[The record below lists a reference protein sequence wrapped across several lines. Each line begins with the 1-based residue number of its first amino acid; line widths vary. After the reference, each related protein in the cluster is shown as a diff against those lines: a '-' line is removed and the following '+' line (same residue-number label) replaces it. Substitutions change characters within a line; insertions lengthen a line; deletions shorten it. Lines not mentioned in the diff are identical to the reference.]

1 MNFKVTANR
10 ESIMSKVVFIGAGPG
25 DPELITLKGKKFLEK
40 ADVVIYAGSL
50 LNPEILKFAKPDVK
64 LYDSAAM
71 SREEVFKIMVEAV
84 RDGKL
89 VARVHDGDP
98 SFYGALQEQLDFLEK
113 EKIEYKIIPGVSC
126 LQGAAASLKREL
138 TLPNISQTVII
149 TRPKGRTSVPE
160 SESIRELAKHQA
172 TMVIF
177 LGVQHIDSVIKE
189 LGQGG
194 YPKDTPVAV
203 VYRASW
209 REEKIVKGTLNDI
222 VGKVKA
228 AGIKKTALIFVGKV
242 LNPKAYDYSK
252 LYDPSFTHGYR
263 KGDDNVP

>member
-1 MNFKVTANR
+1 
-10 ESIMSKVVFIGAGPG
+10 MSKVVFIGAGPG

-50 LNPEILKFAKPDVK
+50 LNPEILKYAKPDAE

-71 SREEVFKIMVEAV
+71 NREEVFRVMVEGVKA
-84 RDGKL
+84 GKL

-98 SFYGALQEQLDFLEK
+98 SFFGALQEQLDFLSK
-113 EKIEYKIIPGVSC
+113 EKIEFTLVPGVSC
-126 LQGAAASLKREL
+126 LQAGAASLKREL

-149 TRPKGRTSVPE
+149 TRPKGKTPVPE
-160 SESIRELAKHQA
+160 SESIRELAKHRA

-194 YPKDTPVAV
+194 YPKDTPAAV

-222 VGKVKA
+222 VWKVKE
-228 AGIKKTALIFVGKV
+228 AGIKETALIFVGDVLSPKV
-242 LNPKAYDYSK
+242 YDYSK
-252 LYDPSFTHGYR
+252 LYDPAFTHGFR
-263 KGDDNVP
+263 KGDDNVL

>member
-1 MNFKVTANR
+1 
-10 ESIMSKVVFIGAGPG
+10 MSKVVFIGAGPG

-50 LNPEILKFAKPDVK
+50 LNPEILKYAKPDAE
-64 LYDSAAM
+64 LYDSATM
-71 SREEVFKIMVEAV
+71 HREEVFKVIVEAV

-98 SFYGALQEQLDFLEK
+98 SFFGALQEQLDFLEK
-113 EKIEYKIIPGVSC
+113 EKIAYTIIPGVSC

-138 TLPNISQTVII
+138 TLPKISQTVII
-149 TRPKGRTSVPE
+149 TRPKGRTPVPE

-172 TMVIF
+172 TMVLF

-189 LGQGG
+189 LEQGG

-209 REEKIVKGTLNDI
+209 PGEKIVKGTLNDI
-222 VGKVKA
+222 LAKVKE
-228 AGIKKTALIFVGKV
+228 AGIKETALIFIGKV
-242 LNPKAYDYSK
+242 LNSKAYDYSK
-252 LYDPSFTHGYR
+252 LYDPSFTTGFR
-263 KGDDNVP
+263 KGVEDVL